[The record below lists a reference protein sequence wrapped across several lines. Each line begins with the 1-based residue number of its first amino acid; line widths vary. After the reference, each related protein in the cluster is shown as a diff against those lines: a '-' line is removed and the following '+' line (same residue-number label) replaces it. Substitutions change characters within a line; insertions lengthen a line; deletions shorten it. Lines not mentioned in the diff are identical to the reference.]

1 MTGTLYWQRAPSFG
15 WDVKPRS
22 WLSVVIKNPMALL
35 VKSRGV
41 TPVSWPN
48 SLHWPCQSWPPNNPH
63 PLDWL
68 YDSPSS
74 PPVAGVWWAH
84 WRLCPVAAVASSR
97 WMLHTGGG
105 WGETPPHMI
114 VKRFGCTAIHKKALY
129 KCIIHS
135 FITWWTGVV
144 WITCGLLWCFYKLF
158 GLSFW
163 RHPFT
168 AEDPLVN
175 KWWNATFL
183 HRFHKNIKQF

>member
-1 MTGTLYWQRAPSFG
+1 MTGTLYCQKSPSFE

-22 WLSVVIKNPMALL
+22 WISVVIKNPMALL

-48 SLHWPCQSWPPNNPH
+48 SNHGPCQSWPPNNLH

-68 YDSPSS
+68 YDSLSS

-84 WRLCPVAAVASSR
+84 WRRCPVAAITSSK

-114 VKRFGCTAIHKKALY
+114 VKCFGCTTIHNKALY

-135 FITWWTGVV
+135 FS
-144 WITCGLLWCFYKLF
+144 FS
-158 GLSFW
+158 LSWFSEQ
-163 RHPFT
+163 FT
-168 AEDPLVN
+168 QTYSKYRNPEFM
-175 KWWNATFL
+175 TFL
-183 HRFHKNIKQF
+183 NDS